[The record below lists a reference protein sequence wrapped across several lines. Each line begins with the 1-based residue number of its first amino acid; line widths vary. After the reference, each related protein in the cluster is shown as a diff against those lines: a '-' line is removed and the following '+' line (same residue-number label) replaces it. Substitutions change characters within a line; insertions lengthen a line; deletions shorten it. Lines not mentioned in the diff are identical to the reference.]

1 MQAYKT
7 ETPSPQIKIDFSQ
20 FNQSKG
26 KHVIDEDLLSLPVE
40 ERQVV
45 IHIDNHPCSH
55 NCVAVRDCSFRI
67 DSKVFL
73 LSNLSPSK
81 SVLIHA
87 INVEVNKDIVF
98 SKRVS
103 KFSLIFSGLPKSATS
118 FDFIEPGKTGWRLL
132 NIKRNKKDVYNLK
145 IKKAVIE
152 LIT

>member
-7 ETPSPQIKIDFSQ
+7 QTPSPQIEIDFSQ

-26 KHVIDEDLLSLPVE
+26 KHVIDEALLNYPIE

-45 IHIDNHPCSH
+45 IHIDSHPCSH
-55 NCVAVRDCSFRI
+55 DCFITRDCSFRI

-73 LSNLSPSK
+73 LSNISSAK
-81 SVLIHA
+81 SVLVHA
-87 INVEVNKDIVF
+87 INVELNKEILF
-98 SKRVS
+98 RKRVT

-118 FDFIEPGKTGWRLL
+118 FNFIEPGETGWRLL
-132 NIKRNKKDVYNLK
+132 NIKRNKEDVYKLK
-145 IKKAVIE
+145 IKKAFIE